1 MKVSIKNN
9 APSKPSVT
17 KSNVVSQNT
26 STAKK
31 LDDSV
36 KKERHKGFSVVR
48 NPYVRSDG
56 SWNKF
61 AISISIVAL
70 LIALVT
76 FMMVSGNWKKISK
89 MEDTVLNTMA
99 SGEGQDAVSTAFL
112 KGIEKYNNG
121 DTDYEGQRQE
131 ILKLLTEMMQSEN
144 GFTSDQINALNH
156 VIDDYLKTVEISSD
170 NTENQVAIDTINDL
184 ITNKKT
190 ENEENLKKLKEEL
203 QTLIDTQSNTSSTQY
218 DEIKNLIASINTYLD
233 SKTTSYDELIAKI
246 KETIN
251 TNTELLNS
259 LTNNSTGAEEWSSTA
274 IYSKGDFVLYK
285 NKLYISLVDNNKA
298 DINDVSSW
306 KCTDIEN
313 VIRELNKSVDDEV
326 EELNNSLAT
335 LKIEQASDLNS
346 VNASLTNL
354 INSNASLSSE
364 KREEL
369 LNIINSNQDM
379 SSEAMDNLYDELAA
393 AIDNEAQLSE
403 AERTSLKNQLAALK
417 ENTAADLADTK
428 TELENSMIKLDEKYS
443 VYYEQSFSE
452 GIDLSSGMC
461 SVTFTSGS
469 IKPYSHINIIY
480 DESCREGYTVEYA
493 QNEGSLVLTITR
505 NSTGTAPTT
514 LSGTIYIDN
523 SMDNA
528 TK

>member
-1 MKVSIKNN
+1 VE
-9 APSKPSVT
+9 P
-17 KSNVVSQNT
+17 
-26 STAKK
+26 
-31 LDDSV
+31 
-36 KKERHKGFSVVR
+36 ERSLGGLEQTRKDAILAL
-48 NPYVRSDG
+48 SDP
-56 SWNKF
+56 
-61 AISISIVAL
+61 
-70 LIALVT
+70 
-76 FMMVSGNWKKISK
+76 
-89 MEDTVLNTMA
+89 E
-99 SGEGQDAVSTAFL
+99 
-112 KGIEKYNNG
+112 
-121 DTDYEGQRQE
+121 
-131 ILKLLTEMMQSEN
+131 
-144 GFTSDQINALNH
+144 
-156 VIDDYLKTVEISSD
+156 
-170 NTENQVAIDTINDL
+170 
-184 ITNKKT
+184 
-190 ENEENLKKLKEEL
+190 KLKEEL
-203 QTLIDTQSNTSSTQY
+203 QTLIDTQSDTSSTQY

-313 VIRELNKSVDDEV
+313 IIKNLNKTMDEEV
-326 EELNNSLAT
+326 EELNNSLDS
-335 LKIEQASDLNS
+335 LKVEQASDLAS
-346 VNASLTNL
+346 VNSSLINL
-354 INSNASLSSE
+354 INNNASLSEE
-364 KREEL
+364 KRQEL
-369 LNIINSNQDM
+369 LDLINSNQDM
-379 SSEAMDNLYDELAA
+379 SSEAMSNLYDDLVA
-393 AIDNEAQLSE
+393 AIDNESQLSD
-403 AERTSLKNQLAALK
+403 AERTALKNQLAALK
-417 ENTAADLADTK
+417 ETTAADLADTK
-428 TELENSMIKLDEKYS
+428 TELENSIIGLDEKYS

-452 GIDLSSGMC
+452 GIDLSSGAC

-480 DESCREGYTVEYA
+480 DESCREGFTVEYK
-493 QNEGSLVLTITR
+493 QNDGSLVLTITR